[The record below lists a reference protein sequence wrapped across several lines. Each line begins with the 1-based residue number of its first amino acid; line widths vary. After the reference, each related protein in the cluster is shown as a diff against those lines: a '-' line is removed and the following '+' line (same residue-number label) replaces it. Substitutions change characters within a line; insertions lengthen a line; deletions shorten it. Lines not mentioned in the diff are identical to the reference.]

1 MKEEIIVRGPE
12 IVSVKREK
20 SLDATVLDLSHDGY
34 LSDYGFLHIRKFLM
48 LNSGKAL
55 SGIDI
60 FKLDKMQKVNSERN
74 LNFSAYFHLH
84 PDVEVWDHPQ
94 LQTIILRLKNG
105 EHWIFESDLGKVLLE
120 DSTFIDTFNGNPVST
135 KAIVVSSP
143 TLYENV
149 EIKWSLRRREIVS
162 RNTRDMDI
170 SQ

>member
-1 MKEEIIVRGPE
+1 MDTMR
-12 IVSVKREK
+12 
-20 SLDATVLDLSHDGY
+20 
-34 LSDYGFLHIRKFLM
+34 
-48 LNSGKAL
+48 
-55 SGIDI
+55 
-60 FKLDKMQKVNSERN
+60 KVNSHRN

-120 DSTFIDTFNGNPVST
+120 ESTFIDTSNGNPVST
-135 KAIVVSSP
+135 RAIVVSSP

-162 RNTRDMDI
+162 RNTRDVDI